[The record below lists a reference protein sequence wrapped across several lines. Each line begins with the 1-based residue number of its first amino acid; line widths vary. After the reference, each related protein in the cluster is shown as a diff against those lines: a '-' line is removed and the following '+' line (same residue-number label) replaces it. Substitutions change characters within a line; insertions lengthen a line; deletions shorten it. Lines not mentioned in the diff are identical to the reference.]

1 MYSPTPLVQPCL
13 AAFWHSVQASL
24 PSRRIHLSSLLPRY
38 LLAFCRGRGGAIEV
52 KVMVKE
58 SEGGGLS
65 AIGDG
70 RDKST
75 VRETEESNQG
85 IWDDIQVKR

>member
-1 MYSPTPLVQPCL
+1 M
-13 AAFWHSVQASL
+13 
-24 PSRRIHLSSLLPRY
+24 
-38 LLAFCRGRGGAIEV
+38 

-70 RDKST
+70 REKST